1 MFRPRVV
8 LRLFAIQRILL
19 RHGLDEIVRA
29 THLYRPLSWVRRLA
43 PGHGRAY
50 SEDESL
56 GSRLRMALVELGPI
70 FVKFGQS
77 LSTRPD
83 LLPADIA
90 TELAKLQDRVPP
102 FSGEQAQQIVET
114 ALGRPVSE
122 IFSRFD
128 VEPLAAAS
136 IAQVHTA
143 ALESGEEVV
152 IKVLR
157 PNVRTNIEADLEVL
171 YAMARLAE
179 RFWSESRRLRPVEVV
194 GEYEKTVLDELD
206 LMREAANA
214 AQLGRNFDG
223 STKLYVPTVHWDY
236 CRPTMLVTE
245 RIHGVPVADT
255 TKLAESGTDFKRLAA
270 SGVEIFFTQVFQHNF
285 FHADMHPGNIFVD
298 VSNPAYPRYMAVDF
312 GIVGT
317 LSSRD
322 QHYLAENFLAF
333 FNRDYHR
340 VAKLHIDSG
349 WVPPETRLDELES
362 AFRTVCEPIF
372 NKPLSEI
379 SFGQFLVRLFRTA
392 RRFDMEVQPQ
402 LILLQK
408 TLLNI
413 EGLGRQLY
421 PQLDLWETAQP
432 ILEKWMTDRLSGRAV
447 LGRLREQLP
456 DLSETI
462 EAMPQLLQQLVQQAA
477 DGQLEIRVRDP
488 AMAALERQI
497 AADSKR
503 RYVTASGTAILI
515 AGTLWI
521 GFAANPAWLG
531 W

>member
-340 VAKLHIDSG
+340 VAKL
-349 WVPPETRLDELES
+349 
-362 AFRTVCEPIF
+362 
-372 NKPLSEI
+372 
-379 SFGQFLVRLFRTA
+379 
-392 RRFDMEVQPQ
+392 
-402 LILLQK
+402 
-408 TLLNI
+408 
-413 EGLGRQLY
+413 
-421 PQLDLWETAQP
+421 
-432 ILEKWMTDRLSGRAV
+432 
-447 LGRLREQLP
+447 
-456 DLSETI
+456 
-462 EAMPQLLQQLVQQAA
+462 
-477 DGQLEIRVRDP
+477 
-488 AMAALERQI
+488 
-497 AADSKR
+497 
-503 RYVTASGTAILI
+503 
-515 AGTLWI
+515 
-521 GFAANPAWLG
+521 
-531 W
+531 